1 VSLATRIFL
10 GHAVVLVTFGLL
22 ILFSVTELHRNQQ
35 EIRLVSQGYL
45 LLAQDAA
52 ALDSFQRNQAQE
64 AAQIAAE
71 TDPQTRAALARLAPL
86 TFPPLLRSRLGTLE
100 STLASMRITAPASER
115 SFLDSVQARVEH
127 VASGVQALEAT
138 ASRAW
143 SDGAGPEA
151 QAQLGAAQDG
161 LSRELRSLRAALD
174 TRIRTVV
181 AEAERRERSRGV
193 LLIGLSV
200 VAIAV
205 GLIATAMSAR
215 SLRPVRT
222 LIAGVGRIR
231 RGDYSARL
239 NIPGD
244 DEISQLGREFDA
256 MSRALEERE
265 QALARQQQALLRA
278 ERLAAVGRVS
288 AQVAH
293 EVRNPLSSIG
303 LNVEMLQDALERAR
317 FSSPGEAE
325 EVRTLLQA
333 VTREV
338 DRLTETTERY
348 LRLARSPAPALAAED
363 VNGIVDGV
371 LDFAAG
377 ELGRAGVRVERR
389 LDPAL
394 PRALVDEAQLRQVLL
409 NLVRNAREAMEG
421 GGTLRLST
429 STAEGAVH
437 VRVEDTGP
445 GIPEEA
451 RAHLFDPL
459 FTTKPHGTGLGL
471 ALSRQI
477 LEAHGGA
484 LACERTGPSGTVF
497 HLRVPLAPQV
507 ALGEQPA
514 AHA

>member
-1 VSLATRIFL
+1 MSLATRIFL

-22 ILFSVTELHRNQQ
+22 ILFSVSELHRNQQ

-71 TDPQTRAALARLAPL
+71 PDPQTRAALARLAPL
-86 TFPPLLRSRLGTLE
+86 TFPPLLRARLGSLE
-100 STLASMRITAPASER
+100 ATLASMRTTAPASER
-115 SFLDSVQARVEH
+115 AFLDSVQSRVEH
-127 VASGVQALEAT
+127 VASGVETLEAT

-143 SDGAGPEA
+143 SGSAGLESVA
-151 QAQLGAAQDG
+151 ALTAAQDA
-161 LSRELRSLRAALD
+161 LSRELRALRAALD
-174 TRIRTVV
+174 GRIRTVV
-181 AEAERRERSRGV
+181 VEAERRERSRGV

-200 VAIAV
+200 AAIAV
-205 GLIATAMSAR
+205 GLLATAISAR

-222 LIAGVGRIR
+222 LIAGVGQIR
-231 RGDYSARL
+231 RGDYTARL
-239 NIPGD
+239 NLAGD

-256 MSRALEERE
+256 MSGALEERE

-303 LNVEMLQDALERAR
+303 LNVEMLQDALGRAR
-317 FSSPGEAE
+317 FTTPAEAD
-325 EVRTLLQA
+325 EVRTLLQS

-348 LRLARSPAPALAAED
+348 LRMARSPAPALAAED
-363 VNGIVDGV
+363 VNAIVESV
-371 LDFAAG
+371 LHFAAG
-377 ELGRAGVRVERR
+377 ELTRAGVRVERR
-389 LDPAL
+389 LDGTL
-394 PRALVDEAQLRQVLL
+394 PPALVDESQLRQVLL

-421 GGTLRLST
+421 GGTLKLST
-429 STAEGAVH
+429 SAEDGAVH

-445 GIPEEA
+445 GIPEQA

-459 FTTKPHGTGLGL
+459 FTTKRHGTGLGL

-477 LEAHGGA
+477 LEAHGGV
-484 LACERTGPSGTVF
+484 LGCERTGPNGTVF
-497 HLRVPLAPQV
+497 HLRVPSA
-507 ALGEQPA
+507 ADAGAGEQPA
-514 AHA
+514 ANA